1 MGRTAMKLPRRKF
14 LHLAAGVAA
23 FPVAMRSA
31 SAESYPSRPVHIIV
45 GFPPG
50 GATDI
55 NARLI
60 GQWLSERLGQP
71 FIIENRPGAGSNIGT
86 ELVVHAAP
94 DGYTVLLAGPPTAIN
109 ATLYEKL
116 NFNFI
121 RDIAPIASIVREPLI
136 MVVNPSVPAK
146 TVPEFIAYAK
156 ANPGKINMASAGNG
170 SVVHIAGELFKMMAG
185 VDMVHVPY
193 KGGGPG
199 VTDLLGGQV
208 QVMFATAPS
217 SIEFVRAGKLRA
229 LAVTTATRLATL
241 PDIATVGEFVPGYEA
256 SGFYGLGAPKNT
268 PLEIIDKLNKEIKAS
283 LADPKL
289 KARIAETGGTV
300 LAGSSTDFEK
310 LIAEETDKW
319 GKVIRAANIKPD

>member
-14 LHLAAGVAA
+14 LYLAAGAAA
-23 FPVAMRSA
+23 FPVATRIA

-86 ELVVHAAP
+86 ELVVHAVP

-217 SIEFVRAGKLRA
+217 SIEFVKAGKLRA
-229 LAVTTATRLATL
+229 LAVTTATRLAAL

-256 SGFYGLGAPKNT
+256 SGFYGLGAPKNM
-268 PLEIIDKLNKEIKAS
+268 PLEIIDKLNKEINAS
-283 LADPKL
+283 LADPKM

-300 LAGSSTDFEK
+300 LAGSPTDFEK

>member
-14 LHLAAGVAA
+14 LHLAAGAAA
-23 FPVAMRSA
+23 FPVATRIA

-86 ELVVHAAP
+86 ELVVHAVP

-116 NFNFI
+116 NFNFV

-229 LAVTTATRLATL
+229 LAVTTATRLAAL

-268 PLEIIDKLNKEIKAS
+268 PLEIIDKLNKEINAS
-283 LADPKL
+283 LADPKMR
-289 KARIAETGGTV
+289 ARIAETGGAV
-300 LAGSSTDFEK
+300 LAGSPTDFEK

>member
-1 MGRTAMKLPRRKF
+1 MKLLRRKF
-14 LHLAAGVAA
+14 LYLASGAAA
-23 FPVAMRSA
+23 FPVATRIA

-86 ELVVHAAP
+86 ELVVHAVP

-217 SIEFVRAGKLRA
+217 SIEFVKAGKLRA
-229 LAVTTATRLATL
+229 LAVTTATRLAAL

-268 PLEIIDKLNKEIKAS
+268 SLEIIDKLNKEINAS
-283 LADPKL
+283 LADPKM

-300 LAGSSTDFEK
+300 LAGSPTDFEK